1 MTPHDA
7 SRTAL
12 ATSLMRALHTCS
24 APAPLIH
31 DDWGHRVMP
40 AQIREALP
48 DAMLRANAAFAD
60 VILRS
65 RYTEDTLHAAMTRG
79 IDQYV
84 LIGAGFDSYAQR
96 HDPTAGPLAIYEVDH
111 PATQALK
118 RRLLA
123 SDAAAQDGQAH
134 YLAADL
140 ATESLATALQRSPF
154 DFSRPAFLSWLGV
167 TVYLPREANLATLR
181 AIASCMAPGSELVFS
196 YVDEAMFHPGHDAP
210 ADFRELQERAAS
222 VGERFMSGFDPAGL
236 PMLLH
241 ELGFELL
248 EDLDGL
254 EQLQRYD
261 PEGLNGLQ
269 PKAEG
274 HIAHVRVR

>member
-1 MTPHDA
+1 MKPHDP
-7 SRTAL
+7 STTAL
-12 ATSLMRALHTCS
+12 ATSLMRALHTRS
-24 APAPLIH
+24 APAPLID

-40 AQIREALP
+40 VQIREALP

-60 VILRS
+60 VILRC
-65 RYTEDTLHAAMTRG
+65 RYTEDTLHAAMSRG

-96 HDPTAGPLAIYEVDH
+96 HDPTAGPLAIYEIDH

-118 RRLLA
+118 QRLLA
-123 SDAAAQDGQAH
+123 SHAPASEAQTH
-134 YLAADL
+134 YVEADL
-140 ATESLATALQRSPF
+140 ASESLATALKRSPF

-181 AIASCMAPGSELVFS
+181 AIASCAAPGSELVFS
-196 YVDEAMFHPGHDAP
+196 YVDEAMFRPGHDTP
-210 ADFRELQERAAS
+210 ADFRKLQERAAS

-241 ELGFELL
+241 DLGFKLL
-248 EDLDGL
+248 EDRDGI

-274 HIAHVRVR
+274 HIAHCRVR